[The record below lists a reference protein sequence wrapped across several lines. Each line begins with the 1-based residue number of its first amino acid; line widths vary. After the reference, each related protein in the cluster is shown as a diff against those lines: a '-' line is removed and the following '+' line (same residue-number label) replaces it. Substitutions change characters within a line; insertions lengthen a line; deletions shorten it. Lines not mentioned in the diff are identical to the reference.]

1 MILREN
7 SSIWRTDSVLPPHLS
22 SSVLTPPQAL
32 SLQILRLRLMDRR
45 SLSDWQS
52 PNPTSEDAAI
62 LARRIAQVS
71 DARPPSSYASSG
83 ITGEVLY
90 VDCGCQHHG
99 LFESIRSKTTKYRDN
114 KIALSL
120 NSDVIPTA
128 RVFASRAEESQS
140 PQMPSASKIVV
151 RQRPAS
157 HREPHRAVFDTRST
171 LCPLCALCVK
181 DFDLPA
187 SATTIQISDGPA
199 RQEIHSHLVTSN
211 LAPHI
216 NFVS

>member
-7 SSIWRTDSVLPPHLS
+7 SSIWRTDSVLRPHLS
-22 SSVLTPPQAL
+22 SSILTPPQAL

-52 PNPTSEDAAI
+52 PNSTSEDAAI

-71 DARPPSSYASSG
+71 DARLPLPLTPAAASPVKSSTSIAATTSWA
-83 ITGEVLY
+83 
-90 VDCGCQHHG
+90 
-99 LFESIRSKTTKYRDN
+99 FESIRSKTTKYRDN

-128 RVFASRAEESQS
+128 RVSLRARRNLSLLKCQAQAKLLS
-140 PQMPSASKIVV
+140 DVLRVTANRIGRYSYPVYPV
-151 RQRPAS
+151 
-157 HREPHRAVFDTRST
+157 
-171 LCPLCALCVK
+171 LLCALCVK